1 MNSILSPITVAVGG
15 SLWWNGFTADFTI
28 TNTST
33 TSLSNWTYTFDT
45 VHKIS
50 GNPWGATFTSVDLGN
65 GITRYTL
72 TGAGW
77 ASSIPPGGSV
87 TIGFN
92 GTQGTAIGN
101 SGSLTSA
108 LLFTDVNANTGGT
121 GGEHQHPDP
130 IPPTDPVVDPT
141 PNPGTGRVFAA
152 NPAAADIVGFNPAVD
167 RLDFG
172 DVSVHNL
179 ILGKTSTG
187 KVAIINPWAGLLSFR
202 LSGEL
207 ALMI

>member
-1 MNSILSPITVAVGG
+1 MNSTLSPINVAVAG

-77 ASSIPPGGSV
+77 ASSIPPVVPSPLVLMAPKERRSV
-87 TIGFN
+87 I
-92 GTQGTAIGN
+92 A
-101 SGSLTSA
+101 A
-108 LLFTDVNANTGGT
+108 L
-121 GGEHQHPDP
+121 
-130 IPPTDPVVDPT
+130 
-141 PNPGTGRVFAA
+141 
-152 NPAAADIVGFNPAVD
+152 
-167 RLDFG
+167 
-172 DVSVHNL
+172 
-179 ILGKTSTG
+179 
-187 KVAIINPWAGLLSFR
+187 
-202 LSGEL
+202 
-207 ALMI
+207 